1 MKEKNFLEKLFLLLR
16 SFDSGRCFSASSYV
30 VRRVPAIG
38 FSCSMA
44 GAGAALGIKGVLWL
58 AAVFTAQITFAGELC
73 QAVFGELELALADE
87 AHFYVA
93 HFFQQAAVL
102 LYCMGTADTG
112 FFHDGPDG
120 ELYPFFAPEG
130 AVELKKYG
138 HVDGCGDGPQLV
150 QLPVQPEACQLGNE
164 G

>member
-1 MKEKNFLEKLFLLLR
+1 
-16 SFDSGRCFSASSYV
+16 
-30 VRRVPAIG
+30 
-38 FSCSMA
+38 MA
-44 GAGAALGIKGVLWL
+44 GAGDALGVKGVLWG
-58 AAVFTAQITFAGELC
+58 AAVFTAQITFTVKLC
-73 QAVFGELELALADE
+73 QAVFGKLELALSDE

-112 FFHDGPDG
+112 FFFFFPDS
-120 ELYPFFAPEG
+120 ELYPFFTPEG

-138 HVDGCGDGPQLV
+138 HVDGCGDRPQLV

>member
-1 MKEKNFLEKLFLLLR
+1 
-16 SFDSGRCFSASSYV
+16 
-30 VRRVPAIG
+30 
-38 FSCSMA
+38 MA
-44 GAGAALGIKGVLWL
+44 GAGDALGIKGVLWL

-73 QAVFGELELALADE
+73 QAVFSELELALADE

-93 HFFQQAAVL
+93 HFFQQSAVL